1 MEFCGSRP
9 VAQAIWHRIPCT
21 TATRRERGVGCIR
34 YCFADEDKVKSAV
47 EMVLHGED
55 ESMEIMFSMK
65 IKKDGKTVQVLML
78 CTECRGELEMAQ
90 AADRVRFRCRK
101 HGELGTL
108 TIEEVTDGLRQAQ
121 ERAAEQ
127 YGLGKVVRMKVTPA
141 EPTVQ

>member
-1 MEFCGSRP
+1 
-9 VAQAIWHRIPCT
+9 
-21 TATRRERGVGCIR
+21 
-34 YCFADEDKVKSAV
+34 
-47 EMVLHGED
+47 MVLHGED
-55 ESMEIMFSMK
+55 GSMEIMFSMK